1 VAVTVTIE
9 EGTGRAPSV
18 IEADEIRAKEDQA
31 RRRKEALEHPARKLL
46 SETFGEVTFK
56 EPEVE

>member
-1 VAVTVTIE
+1 M
-9 EGTGRAPSV
+9 